1 MIKMIAIGSDHGG
14 YKLKEEIKK
23 YLDEKEITY
32 IDVGTYTD
40 ERTDY
45 PIYAEKVV
53 KKIISGECDKGILA
67 CRSGAGMTIVANK
80 FKGIRAASIHDDDE
94 ARFAKSD
101 DDINVITLGGD
112 YLTVNQAICI
122 IRNWLG
128 TEFKGGRYQERLDMI
143 KEIEN
148 ENMK

>member
-1 MIKMIAIGSDHGG
+1 MIAIGCDHGG

-23 YLDEKEITY
+23 YLEEIGLEY
-32 IDVGTYTD
+32 KDFGTYNE

-45 PIYAEKVV
+45 PIYAKEVANSVSK
-53 KKIISGECDKGILA
+53 GESEKGILI
-67 CRSGAGMTIVANK
+67 CRSGHGMAIVANK
-80 FKGIRAASIHDDDE
+80 FKGVRAASITSEDD

-101 DDINVITLGGD
+101 DDVNIMTLGAD
-112 YLTVNQAICI
+112 CLETDDAIRI
-122 IRNWLG
+122 MRMWIA
-128 TEFKGGRYQERLDMI
+128 TEFKGGRYKERTDMI